1 VALETYRAKRDAAST
16 PEPVPDRDVPEQ
28 PSDHTGDDQDG
39 RGDTFVVQE
48 HHATAL
54 HWDVRLER
62 DGVLVSWAVPKGLP
76 LDPAR
81 NHLAKQT
88 EDHPMAYAT
97 FEGDIP
103 RGEYGGG
110 HVSVWDSGTYELE
123 KWRADEVKVV
133 LHGEKVDGRYV
144 FFRTASKAGSGQRD
158 WMVHRMGPPPDGW
171 TPLPTDVAPMLA
183 TTGTLPEDD
192 GRWSYEVKWDGVR
205 ALVAVEGGRITLTSR
220 NGNDVTAAY
229 PELRGLGLVLGSTQ
243 VLLDAEVVA
252 FDAAGRPDFGRLQAR
267 MHARKPGAALV
278 RDTPVTLLAFD
289 VLHLDGR
296 SLLDLPY
303 DERRAVLEALSIAGD
318 RWQVPPAFPGDG
330 QAVMDA
336 TRAQGMEGVVA
347 KRRDSRYQPGR
358 RSDCWLKVKHV
369 RRQSAVV
376 VGWKPGEGGR
386 AGRLGSLLLA
396 IHDGS
401 GHDDDGLVYAGHVGT
416 GFSAATLRLLGERL
430 APLRRASPALR
441 DVPRE
446 HARSAVWVDP
456 VLVCDVEFTEWTR
469 DGRLRHPSYKGLRDD
484 LDPKDVV
491 LE

>member
-1 VALETYRAKRDAAST
+1 MALETYRAKRDAART
-16 PEPVPDRDVPEQ
+16 PEPVPSWDVPETAA
-28 PSDHTGDDQDG
+28 DHTGDDQDG

-48 HHATAL
+48 HSPLRGATAL

-144 FFRTASKAGSGQRD
+144 LFRTNERD
-158 WMVHRMGPPPDGW
+158 WMVHRMDPPPAGW

-183 TTGTLPEDD
+183 TTGPLPKDPPGKP
-192 GRWSYEVKWDGVR
+192 GRWSFEVKWDGVR

-252 FDAAGRPDFGRLQAR
+252 FDPSGRPDFGRLQAR
-267 MHARKPGAALV
+267 MHARRPGAALL
-278 RDTPVTLLAFD
+278 RDTPVTLLVFD
-289 VLHLDGR
+289 VLHLEGR

-303 DERRAVLEALSIAGD
+303 DERRALLEALPIAGD
-318 RWQVPPAFPGDG
+318 HWQVPPAFSGDG
-330 QAVMDA
+330 QAVLDA

-347 KRRDSRYQPGR
+347 KRRDSRYEPGR
-358 RSDCWLKVKHV
+358 RSDCWVKVKHI

-386 AGRLGSLLLA
+386 SGRLGSLLL
-396 IHDGS
+396 GVTT
-401 GHDDDGLVYAGHVGT
+401 DDGLVYAGHVGT
-416 GFSAATLRLLGERL
+416 GFTAATLRMLGERL
-430 APLRRASPALR
+430 GPLRRDAPALP

-446 HARSAVWVDP
+446 HARHAVWVEP
-456 VLVCDVEFTEWTR
+456 VLVCDVDFTEWTR

-484 LDPKDVV
+484 LDPKDVNR
-491 LE
+491 E